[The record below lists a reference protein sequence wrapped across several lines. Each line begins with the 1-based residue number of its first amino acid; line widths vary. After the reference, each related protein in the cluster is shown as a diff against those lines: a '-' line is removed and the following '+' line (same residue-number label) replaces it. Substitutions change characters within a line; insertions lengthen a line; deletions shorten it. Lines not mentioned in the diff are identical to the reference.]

1 MSDDRNSAASGP
13 SQRSVEIGLAV
24 LIGIFGFT
32 IIGGALKAGIGWGF
46 DGPQAGFFPFYVGLL
61 IVVAA
66 AVTLYQEITNTDRQ
80 KIFADREQL
89 KQVLSV
95 AIPTLV
101 YIILIAFLGI
111 YVSSVVLIAYFMLV
125 ISSFSYLR
133 TALIAILV
141 PLLTFI
147 VFEKWF
153 LVALPKGPIER
164 MLGY

>member
-1 MSDDRNSAASGP
+1 MSGERDSAANGP
-13 SQRSVEIGLAV
+13 SQRSVEIGLAA
-24 LIGIFGFT
+24 LILLFGV
-32 IIGGALKAGIGWGF
+32 IIIAGALKAGIGWGF
-46 DGPQAGFFPFYVGLL
+46 DGPRAGFFPFYVGLL
-61 IVVAA
+61 VVIAA
-66 AVTLYQEITNTDRQ
+66 VVTLYQVITDTSSK

-101 YIILIAFLGI
+101 YIVMIAFLGI
-111 YVSSVVLIAYFMLV
+111 YISSAALIAYFMLV

-141 PLLTFI
+141 PLATFV

-164 MLGY
+164 MLGF